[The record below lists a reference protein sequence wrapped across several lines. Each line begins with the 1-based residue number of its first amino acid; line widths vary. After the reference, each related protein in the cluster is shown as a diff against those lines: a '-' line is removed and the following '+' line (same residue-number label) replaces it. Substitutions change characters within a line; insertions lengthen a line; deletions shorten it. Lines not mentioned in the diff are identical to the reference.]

1 MTRPPRQVMLA
12 TIRGR
17 VVSLSPVDNGAMT
30 VADVR
35 ALVTLATGEGRSNAR
50 GSIVGL
56 SRLADVEALAEHRGV
71 VVVRRSS

>member
-1 MTRPPRQVMLA
+1 MTRPRQVMLA

-35 ALVTLATGEGRSNAR
+35 ALVALATGEGRNTAR